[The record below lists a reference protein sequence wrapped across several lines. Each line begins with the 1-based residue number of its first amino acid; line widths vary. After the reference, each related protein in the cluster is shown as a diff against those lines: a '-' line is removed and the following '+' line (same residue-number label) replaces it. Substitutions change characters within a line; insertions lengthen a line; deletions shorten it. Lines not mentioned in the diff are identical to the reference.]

1 LAIRMSTV
9 FKVPF
14 PEHQATYAKATRPA
28 DRKHSRGA
36 LERCAHRAGRIGQNV
51 RGGNAVN
58 GVEQERLKQ
67 AVERLIDAQLEAL
80 DVIAER
86 SEPNVEDLEEDDQA
100 LVGVHLE
107 AALEE
112 VRAIL
117 EGAQEDVRGILG
129 GEGVAS

>member
-1 LAIRMSTV
+1 
-9 FKVPF
+9 
-14 PEHQATYAKATRPA
+14 
-28 DRKHSRGA
+28 
-36 LERCAHRAGRIGQNV
+36 
-51 RGGNAVN
+51 VN

-67 AVERLIDAQLEAL
+67 ALDRLIDAQREAL

-86 SEPNVEDLEEDDQA
+86 SEPNVEGLEEDEQA
-100 LVGVHLE
+100 LAGGRLE
-107 AALEE
+107 VALEE

>member
-1 LAIRMSTV
+1 MLRLRVLLRESTREV
-9 FKVPF
+9 
-14 PEHQATYAKATRPA
+14 
-28 DRKHSRGA
+28 HSRG
-36 LERCAHRAGRIGQNV
+36 AHRAGRIGQNV

-100 LVGVHLE
+100 LVCVHLE

-112 VRAIL
+112 IRAIL

>member
-1 LAIRMSTV
+1 M
-9 FKVPF
+9 
-14 PEHQATYAKATRPA
+14 
-28 DRKHSRGA
+28 
-36 LERCAHRAGRIGQNV
+36 
-51 RGGNAVN
+51 N

-67 AVERLIDAQLEAL
+67 ALDRLIDAQREAL

-86 SEPNVEDLEEDDQA
+86 SEPDVGGLEEDEQA
-100 LVGVHLE
+100 LAGVHLE

-129 GEGVAS
+129 GEGVAP

>member
-1 LAIRMSTV
+1 MAIRMSTV

-14 PEHQATYAKATRPA
+14 PEHQAAYAKVPRPA

-67 AVERLIDAQLEAL
+67 AVDRLIDAQLETL
-80 DVIAER
+80 DLIAER
-86 SEPNVEDLEEDDQA
+86 SEPNVEDLEEDEQA
-100 LVGVHLE
+100 LVGIHLE

-112 VRAIL
+112 VR
-117 EGAQEDVRGILG
+117 GILG
-129 GEGVAS
+129 GEGAAS